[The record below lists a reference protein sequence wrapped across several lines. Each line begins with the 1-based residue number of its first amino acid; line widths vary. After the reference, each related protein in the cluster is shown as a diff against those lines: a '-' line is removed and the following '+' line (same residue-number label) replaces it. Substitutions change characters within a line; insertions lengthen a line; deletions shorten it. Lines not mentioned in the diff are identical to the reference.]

1 MSNAD
6 ELIKL
11 KELLES
17 GLLTEEEFN
26 LEKEKILKVNK
37 NNSEKTEKEKKLEE
51 SPNNIKK
58 SGNKFKEVDQN
69 TPAKELNKS
78 KAKKPKKTGRKSKWF
93 ISLFVLIMITGGIIT
108 GAINLAAW
116 LPGSSGGL
124 TDEQKEAIADR
135 NNEIASSSSNSP
147 LSACE
152 NWVKQTTKNAN
163 EASGSMARANII
175 TSNLAN
181 GLISED
187 TFKYELNS
195 ELGVIQSLINSQ
207 NSSAMKTWVKGSVNL
222 NSHTWFLK
230 ALEDT
235 YDGYYLM
242 YSGVLNGST
251 SQINQGTQKI
261 LSANANYARATDSLN
276 SC

>member
-11 KELLES
+11 KELLDS

-69 TPAKELNKS
+69 TPAKQVNKS
-78 KAKKPKKTGRKSKWF
+78 KAKKPKKTGGKSKWF
-93 ISLFVLIMITGGIIT
+93 ISLFVLIMITGGITT

-116 LPGSSGGL
+116 LPGGSGGL

-152 NWVKQTTKNAN
+152 NWVKETTKNAN
-163 EASGSMARANII
+163 TASETMDSASKI

-187 TFKYELNS
+187 TFKNELSS
-195 ELGVIQSLINSQ
+195 EIVVMEMLINSQ
-207 NSSAMKTWVKGSVNL
+207 NSSAMKSWVKGSVNL
-222 NSHTWFLK
+222 NSHAFFLQ
-230 ALEDT
+230 ALQDT

-242 YSGVLNGST
+242 YRGVLNGNT
-251 SQINQGTQKI
+251 SEINQATQKI